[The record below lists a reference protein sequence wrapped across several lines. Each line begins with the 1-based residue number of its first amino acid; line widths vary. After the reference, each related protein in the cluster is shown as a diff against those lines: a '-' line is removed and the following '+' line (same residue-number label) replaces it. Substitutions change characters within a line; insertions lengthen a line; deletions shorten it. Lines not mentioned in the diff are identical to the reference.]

1 MDTSS
6 SRRRFLQTLGL
17 ATGALAAGSLANAQ
31 EVEALAPKKII
42 IPDPNNIGPMT
53 TWPARKPGA
62 QYMGG
67 FRAPKLDKVRVA
79 FVGVGERGSMHVA
92 QMAVIEGAEVVGIC
106 DLYEDWAKR
115 NADLVEKKTG
125 KRPPIFTKGPEDYKR
140 MMKEVKPDAVI
151 VCPSW
156 EWHCRVTCDVMKMGA
171 HAFVEVPMAVSI
183 KELWEIVDT
192 SEQTRKHCMMMETST
207 TAVKNSCT

>member
-125 KRPPIFTKGPEDYKR
+125 QKGAVLPRDAGDQCNFTHGWNVCSGFVRRNVCEPENRLRSLRAAGKR
-140 MMKEVKPDAVI
+140 
-151 VCPSW
+151 
-156 EWHCRVTCDVMKMGA
+156 
-171 HAFVEVPMAVSI
+171 
-183 KELWEIVDT
+183 
-192 SEQTRKHCMMMETST
+192 
-207 TAVKNSCT
+207 

>member
-79 FVGVGERGSMHVA
+79 FVGVGERGSMHLSL
-92 QMAVIEGAEVVGIC
+92 IHI
-106 DLYEDWAKR
+106 
-115 NADLVEKKTG
+115 
-125 KRPPIFTKGPEDYKR
+125 
-140 MMKEVKPDAVI
+140 
-151 VCPSW
+151 
-156 EWHCRVTCDVMKMGA
+156 
-171 HAFVEVPMAVSI
+171 
-183 KELWEIVDT
+183 
-192 SEQTRKHCMMMETST
+192 
-207 TAVKNSCT
+207 